1 MSDSVF
7 CLDDRF
13 STTRR
18 TTRIEPEI
26 INSPEDQF
34 ESVLFLPPN
43 PTRTAEGGLRTQGYF
58 KQNTLDNPLISVIT
72 VVFNGENYLE
82 QTIKSVIEQSYDHV
96 EYIIIDGGSKDGTL
110 DIIKNY
116 EGQIDYWVSEEDEGI
131 YDAMN
136 KGIDCSTGNWI
147 FFLGS
152 DDYIFSENTFSKIV
166 NWLCSDVNFICG
178 NIEYT
183 SGSIFKSTIGFKTN
197 IINTCHHQAC
207 FYKRDLFNS
216 FRYDISYKIVS
227 DYEIN
232 FLIYK
237 NKVSH
242 QIIDLKV
249 AFCCDQGVS
258 HKNSKINDY
267 FDLFKIRSNYINYL
281 FNTFFLAI
289 GLANYFRRKVLL

>member
-1 MSDSVF
+1 M
-7 CLDDRF
+7 
-13 STTRR
+13 
-18 TTRIEPEI
+18 
-26 INSPEDQF
+26 
-34 ESVLFLPPN
+34 
-43 PTRTAEGGLRTQGYF
+43 
-58 KQNTLDNPLISVIT
+58 TLQPKKPQLSVIT
-72 VVFNGENYLE
+72 PVFNRV
-82 QTIKSVIEQSYDHV
+82 QTVSYVFDSLARQSCSGIQH
-96 EYIIIDGGSKDGTL
+96 IIVDGQSTDGTIDRVTAL
-110 DIIKNY
+110 AGRDCLII
-116 EGQIDYWVSEEDEGI
+116 SEQDEGI